1 MNGVRLLFAFTAS
14 QSSNTFKRSRQSEA
28 DAVLAWA
35 EHTTPANNIITPS
48 LSNSIAMQ
56 NAISWQQSES
66 SYRLSFEIRI
76 NFQPLAAPPSRS
88 PSMTCGDEAC

>member
-14 QSSNTFKRSRQSEA
+14 QSSNTFKRPRQGAA
-28 DAVLAWA
+28 DAMLACA
-35 EHTTPANNIITPS
+35 EHIMLANNIITPS
-48 LSNSIAMQ
+48 LSNSAAMQ